1 MSDNDTNSPK
11 ENGGDETDASVVV
24 TEIEICGCT
33 NTALERGET
42 CGQAN
47 CPNLNISDEERAACR
62 REFGTEGVF

>member
-1 MSDNDTNSPK
+1 MSNDKNSPK
-11 ENGGDETDASVVV
+11 KNDAAAAVV

-33 NTALERGET
+33 NTALERGDT

-62 REFGTEGVF
+62 REFGSEGVC

>member
-1 MSDNDTNSPK
+1 MSRNDTNDQRDGK
-11 ENGGDETDASVVV
+11 AEAAVTV

-33 NTALERGET
+33 NEALERGDT

-47 CPNLNISDEERAACR
+47 CPNLNLTDEEREQCR

>member
-1 MSDNDTNSPK
+1 MSNGNNNTK
-11 ENGGDETDASVVV
+11 ENGGDETDAAVIV

-33 NTALERGET
+33 NTALERGDT

>member
-1 MSDNDTNSPK
+1 MSNGNNPK
-11 ENGGDETDASVVV
+11 ENGGDKTDAVIV

-33 NTALERGET
+33 NTALERGDT

-47 CPNLNISDEERAACR
+47 CPNLSISDEERAACR